1 MSLIS
6 TPERMELNFY
16 LASKETLR
24 PVVRAF
30 MNQLTAEN
38 WQRLETGRLDPETST
53 RVTALCV
60 NVIEILAQSLHESLN
75 RRLEKQKDW
84 SPGSAK
90 SVCKE
95 DVRECLGNMGE
106 VIAQTVAEVQGVGDI
121 HYPKSGRVTELM
133 VTAVTE
139 RVNSRLS
146 KTSDSDDSEEHKTS
160 PTILIKLRGHFK
172 RILKNCYERMKTML
186 HRVKSTC
193 TVQEKEEVVV
203 PTQTSVTSLQE
214 EKPGRAESTLN
225 KSPTIFH
232 VTKEILEQQLEE
244 IVHDAQSYSTEE
256 EDSLLLSQTSKDYE
270 LSELSSQIVEN
281 FTEDVPQDLAG
292 CHTEDL
298 LGYRRRKVIRQM
310 RTVFVQTFARGSILS
325 MMSKFRRK
333 PASRKE
339 QEAVKLVNSQ
349 LIKSVDDL
357 LTEFITTNNQVPSR
371 GSLEDCPFEKLASIF
386 SGDELE
392 SFAEKLSDTLASH
405 LTPPKVQEKTH
416 REEIRAGVDKILKET
431 RKWLKKQS
439 RLRKIRKDC
448 VSMTLKKFRRF
459 VQNNQSDLSPPKT
472 GAEDQTCP
480 TPVRE
485 EVQSF
490 TAEKEEEEACSDEEE
505 KEEEACSDEEEKEE
519 VYTAEEEKEEACS
532 DEEEKE
538 EEVYTA
544 EEQVEQAQVA
554 KPSGQNTE
562 SVLKKWDPLICQ
574 IIVEM
579 FLRKVMK
586 NFFPDQTY
594 KSAEARLTDML
605 YEKMSGTSVNVD
617 LSLKSIKKKCKAV
630 YKEVLKNVDASV
642 LWLNLLK
649 EDQPLLEAVAEAL
662 MKHFSSERPS
672 SIQKFF
678 RCLLRTFTSAWTPW
692 ASRLTA
698 ACRA

>member
-214 EKPGRAESTLN
+214 EKPGRAESTVN

-490 TAEKEEEEACSDEEE
+490 TAEEEEEEACSDEEEEEEACSDEEE
-505 KEEEACSDEEEKEE
+505 K
-519 VYTAEEEKEEACS
+519 
-532 DEEEKE
+532 

-574 IIVEM
+574 IIVKM

-642 LWLNLLK
+642 LWLNLLE

>member
-214 EKPGRAESTLN
+214 EKPGRAESTVN

-392 SFAEKLSDTLASH
+392 NLAEKLSDTLASH

-490 TAEKEEEEACSDEEE
+490 TAEKEKEEACSDEEEEEEACSDEEE
-505 KEEEACSDEEEKEE
+505 K
-519 VYTAEEEKEEACS
+519 
-532 DEEEKE
+532 

-562 SVLKKWDPLICQ
+562 SVLWDPLICQ
-574 IIVEM
+574 IIVKM

-605 YEKMSGTSVNVD
+605 YEKMSGTSVHVD

-642 LWLNLLK
+642 LWLNLLE

>member
-214 EKPGRAESTLN
+214 EKPGRAESTVN

-439 RLRKIRKDC
+439 RLRKIWKDC

-490 TAEKEEEEACSDEEE
+490 TAEKEKEEACSDEEE

-519 VYTAEEEKEEACS
+519 VYTAEE
-532 DEEEKE
+532 
-538 EEVYTA
+538 
-544 EEQVEQAQVA
+544 QVEQAQVA

-562 SVLKKWDPLICQ
+562 SVLWDPLICQ
-574 IIVEM
+574 IIVKM

-642 LWLNLLK
+642 LWLNLLE

>member
-214 EKPGRAESTLN
+214 EKPGRAESTVN

-490 TAEKEEEEACSDEEE
+490 TAEKE
-505 KEEEACSDEEEKEE
+505 
-519 VYTAEEEKEEACS
+519 KEEACS
-532 DEEEKE
+532 DEEEE

-574 IIVEM
+574 IIVKM

-605 YEKMSGTSVNVD
+605 YEKMSGTSVHVD

-642 LWLNLLK
+642 LWLNLLE

>member
-214 EKPGRAESTLN
+214 EKPGRAESTVN

-244 IVHDAQSYSTEE
+244 IVHDAQS
-256 EDSLLLSQTSKDYE
+256 LLHR
-270 LSELSSQIVEN
+270 
-281 FTEDVPQDLAG
+281 G
-292 CHTEDL
+292 
-298 LGYRRRKVIRQM
+298 RR
-310 RTVFVQTFARGSILS
+310 
-325 MMSKFRRK
+325 
-333 PASRKE
+333 
-339 QEAVKLVNSQ
+339 
-349 LIKSVDDL
+349 
-357 LTEFITTNNQVPSR
+357 
-371 GSLEDCPFEKLASIF
+371 
-386 SGDELE
+386 
-392 SFAEKLSDTLASH
+392 
-405 LTPPKVQEKTH
+405 
-416 REEIRAGVDKILKET
+416 
-431 RKWLKKQS
+431 
-439 RLRKIRKDC
+439 
-448 VSMTLKKFRRF
+448 
-459 VQNNQSDLSPPKT
+459 
-472 GAEDQTCP
+472 
-480 TPVRE
+480 
-485 EVQSF
+485 
-490 TAEKEEEEACSDEEE
+490 
-505 KEEEACSDEEEKEE
+505 
-519 VYTAEEEKEEACS
+519 
-532 DEEEKE
+532 
-538 EEVYTA
+538 
-544 EEQVEQAQVA
+544 
-554 KPSGQNTE
+554 
-562 SVLKKWDPLICQ
+562 
-574 IIVEM
+574 
-579 FLRKVMK
+579 
-586 NFFPDQTY
+586 
-594 KSAEARLTDML
+594 
-605 YEKMSGTSVNVD
+605 
-617 LSLKSIKKKCKAV
+617 
-630 YKEVLKNVDASV
+630 
-642 LWLNLLK
+642 
-649 EDQPLLEAVAEAL
+649 
-662 MKHFSSERPS
+662 
-672 SIQKFF
+672 
-678 RCLLRTFTSAWTPW
+678 
-692 ASRLTA
+692 
-698 ACRA
+698 

>member
-1 MSLIS
+1 
-6 TPERMELNFY
+6 
-16 LASKETLR
+16 
-24 PVVRAF
+24 
-30 MNQLTAEN
+30 
-38 WQRLETGRLDPETST
+38 
-53 RVTALCV
+53 
-60 NVIEILAQSLHESLN
+60 
-75 RRLEKQKDW
+75 
-84 SPGSAK
+84 
-90 SVCKE
+90 
-95 DVRECLGNMGE
+95 
-106 VIAQTVAEVQGVGDI
+106 
-121 HYPKSGRVTELM
+121 
-133 VTAVTE
+133 
-139 RVNSRLS
+139 
-146 KTSDSDDSEEHKTS
+146 
-160 PTILIKLRGHFK
+160 
-172 RILKNCYERMKTML
+172 
-186 HRVKSTC
+186 
-193 TVQEKEEVVV
+193 
-203 PTQTSVTSLQE
+203 
-214 EKPGRAESTLN
+214 
-225 KSPTIFH
+225 
-232 VTKEILEQQLEE
+232 
-244 IVHDAQSYSTEE
+244 
-256 EDSLLLSQTSKDYE
+256 
-270 LSELSSQIVEN
+270 
-281 FTEDVPQDLAG
+281 
-292 CHTEDL
+292 
-298 LGYRRRKVIRQM
+298 M

-439 RLRKIRKDC
+439 RLRKIWKDC

-459 VQNNQSDLSPPKT
+459 VQNNQSDLSPPET

-490 TAEKEEEEACSDEEE
+490 TAEKEKEEACSDEEEEEEACSDEEE
-505 KEEEACSDEEEKEE
+505 KEEF
-519 VYTAEEEKEEACS
+519 YTAEEEK
-532 DEEEKE
+532 

-562 SVLKKWDPLICQ
+562 SVLWDPLICQ
-574 IIVEM
+574 IIVKM

-605 YEKMSGTSVNVD
+605 YEKMSGTSVHVD

-642 LWLNLLK
+642 LWLNLLE